1 MRYKVIDYVSKIQ
14 EVEFG
19 TCELCFHTGYAEEG
33 YLVIEDEF
41 NRQEKINLSEWEWG
55 DCTEIYIGNIINF
68 SHWLNQREEP
78 PFEEIDDLFSW
89 LLNLAHEYREGGK

>member
-1 MRYKVIDYVSKIQ
+1 MKYKVIDYVSKIQ

-19 TCELCFHTGYAEEG
+19 TCELRFHTGYAEEG
-33 YLVIEDEF
+33 YLVIEDEL

-55 DCTEIYIGNIINF
+55 DCTEIYIGNIIDF
-68 SHWLNQREEP
+68 SSWLNQRDEP

-89 LLNLAHEYREGGK
+89 LFNLAHEYREGGE